1 MPLVTFV
8 DCTGI
13 EATLQINNSGVL
25 KEIAE
30 YLSILDAIDTAKIAV
45 VTGKA
50 VGLGYSLFAAKS
62 VGFDYTFALANAEVS
77 LFESAL
83 GAEIEY
89 SSEKGIDKEKLAKTY
104 ADENADPVNAAKNG
118 YLDDVIEPQFLK
130 QYLIAALQTLV
141 G

>member
-1 MPLVTFV
+1 M
-8 DCTGI
+8 
-13 EATLQINNSGVL
+13 
-25 KEIAE
+25 
-30 YLSILDAIDTAKIAV
+30 
-45 VTGKA
+45 
-50 VGLGYSLFAAKS
+50 
-62 VGFDYTFALANAEVS
+62 S

-89 SSEKGIDKEKLAKTY
+89 SSEKGFNKEKFAKIY

-130 QYLIAALQTLV
+130 QYLIAALQTLI

>member
-1 MPLVTFV
+1 MQT
-8 DCTGI
+8 
-13 EATLQINNSGVL
+13 NNSGVL

-62 VGFDYTFALANAEVS
+62 IGFDYTFALATAEVS

-89 SSEKGIDKEKLAKTY
+89 STEKGVDKKKLAKLY
-104 ADENADPVNAAKNG
+104 AEENADPVNAAKNG

-130 QYLIAALQTLV
+130 QYLTAALQTLV